1 MKVAEKNISSLISF
15 LTLFLSFP
23 LFSLSLSLSLSHSLT
38 LSLSLVDCDYVV
50 SQPFSVS
57 NAPCLFSVAAVVSE
71 PVHTAHLHFT
81 FRS

>member
-23 LFSLSLSLSLSHSLT
+23 LFSLSLSLSHSLT

-57 NAPCLFSVAAVVSE
+57 NAHCLFSVAAVVSE

>member
-15 LTLFLSFP
+15 LTLFLSF
-23 LFSLSLSLSLSHSLT
+23 LSLSLS

-71 PVHTAHLHFT
+71 TVHTAHLHFT